1 MIANKIIPKLSK
13 AIEKYGVNA
22 EVYRSFI
29 NEFGEKTKDNT
40 LVCKLKG
47 LYSES
52 NHSITKNITDPGT
65 VKGNKISKFIV
76 LINTNS
82 NMALE
87 GDKIII
93 NGISF
98 EVIDI
103 ANANMI
109 NAYYELTL
117 KRC

>member
-13 AIEKYGVNA
+13 AIEKYGTNA
-22 EVYRSFI
+22 EIYRSFI
-29 NEFGEKTKDNT
+29 NDYGEKTTDNT

-65 VKGNKISKFIV
+65 VKGDKISKFIT
-76 LINTNS
+76 LINANS
-82 NMALE
+82 SEVLE

-93 NGISF
+93 NSISF

-103 ANANMI
+103 ANSNMLD
-109 NAYYELTL
+109 AYYEFTL
-117 KRC
+117 RMC

>member
-13 AIEKYGVNA
+13 AIEKYGVNT

-29 NEFGEKTKDNT
+29 NEFGEKTEDNT

-65 VKGNKISKFIV
+65 VKKDKISNIISKIRIV
-76 LINTNS
+76 I
-82 NMALE
+82 
-87 GDKIII
+87 
-93 NGISF
+93 
-98 EVIDI
+98 
-103 ANANMI
+103 
-109 NAYYELTL
+109 
-117 KRC
+117 R